1 MRGHPELFITI
12 SILSCYFIMCFV
24 WIRMIY
30 RIVERRQNL
39 LLYLHS
45 CGDILTYDS
54 ATEVWWSSWMSLHDC
69 HVFPR
74 IALMLCCNKHAA
86 WGLVVFNAGA
96 TECERLEAGR
106 LSEEDQNRT
115 SESDRPHGLRDSLS
129 LLLWQMWWMY
139 SNGYYG
145 LQMFAV
151 PKIVQNCD
159 DMGASGSRNF
169 KWARVRPGSKH
180 LRSLLD
186 WCLKRSMFDQHVW
199 PDSSFAPLRHFGCW
213 MLCRPSWLM
222 RTPRMK
228 KTASVKRAKMRS
240 ISQTLVSLAR
250 LWMHDSHWF
259 ARCWITAASS

>member
-1 MRGHPELFITI
+1 MNLYDI
-12 SILSCYFIMCFV
+12 SYCWKKAKPTCTYIVVVIFWRMIRPQKYDDHLGCHCMIVMCFHESHWCFAATSMLPEAWSFSMRELLSANGSKQGDSV
-24 WIRMIY
+24 K
-30 RIVERRQNL
+30 RIKIEHRKV
-39 LLYLHS
+39 
-45 CGDILTYDS
+45 
-54 ATEVWWSSWMSLHDC
+54 
-69 HVFPR
+69 
-74 IALMLCCNKHAA
+74 IALM
-86 WGLVVFNAGA
+86 
-96 TECERLEAGR
+96 
-106 LSEEDQNRT
+106 
-115 SESDRPHGLRDSLS
+115 DSGTVLS

-228 KTASVKRAKMRS
+228 KMASVKRAKMRS

>member
-129 LLLWQMWWMY
+129 LLLRQMCSECIRMATTVCSAQDYAKLWRH
-139 SNGYYG
+139 GCLRFKK
-145 LQMFAV
+145 LQVSQGQAWF
-151 PKIVQNCD
+151 
-159 DMGASGSRNF
+159 
-169 KWARVRPGSKH
+169 
-180 LRSLLD
+180 
-186 WCLKRSMFDQHVW
+186 
-199 PDSSFAPLRHFGCW
+199 
-213 MLCRPSWLM
+213 
-222 RTPRMK
+222 
-228 KTASVKRAKMRS
+228 
-240 ISQTLVSLAR
+240 QTLA
-250 LWMHDSHWF
+250 
-259 ARCWITAASS
+259 